1 MLSPTRRL
9 LPALALSAA
18 VAAPLTP
25 APARGDSL
33 PARAVH
39 VADYDMRVRFSP
51 EAKTLEGQQRIV
63 WRNPAPEAVSELWFH
78 LYLNA
83 FRNSESTFMR
93 ETRASGGVRGSQM
106 RDGGWGGID
115 VTSLRLADGTDL
127 APALGVAGEDDRHGV
142 EVPRRRR
149 ADGARAGAA
158 RVARHRLSRRAPAP
172 DG

>member
-9 LPALALSAA
+9 LPALALCSAA
-18 VAAPLTP
+18 VAGALAPP
-25 APARGDSL
+25 PARCDSL

-83 FRNSESTFMR
+83 FKNSKSTFF
-93 ETRASGGVRGSQM
+93 EESGGQLRGDRM
-106 RDGGWGGID
+106 AEDGWGW
-115 VTSLRLADGTDL
+115 
-127 APALGVAGEDDRHGV
+127 V
-142 EVPRRRR
+142 EVRSIRR
-149 ADGARAGAA
+149 ADGVDLAPGATSSAPTTTTPTTARCGACRSPSRCRRAA
-158 RVARHRLSRRAPAP
+158 RSPWT
-172 DG
+172 